1 MKPKEGGRLDRGD
14 PLLWCGV
21 SDGIPHFCDVS
32 AGFPVSPCLDKLS
45 RDAKEAWRG
54 DIVFTGES
62 CSVPVGAET
71 LAEKIWPRIL
81 SGAIFS
87 LSLSLK
93 WFFSK
98 RERRAFMGLAWILFL
113 SYSDGRR

>member
-71 LAEKIWPRIL
+71 LAEKYGPG
-81 SGAIFS
+81 SSPGPYFFFS
-87 LSLSLK
+87 LSL
-93 WFFSK
+93 
-98 RERRAFMGLAWILFL
+98 
-113 SYSDGRR
+113 